1 MLPVIAIS
9 TCKLC
14 DVELVDKTDDC
25 RDRKFDGTQKGRC
38 DVDDHGWDLI
48 DDCLSSG
55 YDLENVKHWKR
66 VEKTYCEQVQN
77 TLGTAVWNYSIQQLT
92 FLLQ

>member
-1 MLPVIAIS
+1 MAPVIAIS

-25 RDRKFDGTQKGRC
+25 RDRKFADGTQKERC
-38 DVDDHGWDLI
+38 DVDDHGWGRT

-55 YDLENVKHWKR
+55 YDLKNVKHWKC
-66 VEKTYCEQVQN
+66 VEKTYCRITTN
-77 TLGTAVWNYSIQQLT
+77 THSVLHY
-92 FLLQ
+92 